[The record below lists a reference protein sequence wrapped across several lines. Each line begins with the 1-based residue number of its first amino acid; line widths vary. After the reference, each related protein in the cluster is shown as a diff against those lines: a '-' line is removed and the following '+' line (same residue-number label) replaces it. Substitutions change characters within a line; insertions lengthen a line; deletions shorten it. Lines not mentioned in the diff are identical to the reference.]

1 LTCARIP
8 GNSSCIMTS
17 NKGFP
22 SPQGLYDPRLEHD
35 NCGVGFVANIDGSP
49 SHAVIE
55 RGIEVLKNLLHR
67 GAVGGDKDTGDGAGI
82 LVQIPDA
89 FFRGECAAAGII
101 LPPAGQY
108 GAGMIFLPQSADLC
122 RRFTDLIE
130 KTVSEEGLDFLG
142 WRAVPIDKSV
152 LGRKAGDECPVIQ
165 QCFIGSRQPDAAAF
179 ERKLYVVRKEIE
191 HRARTLLGPEGCF
204 YIPSLSSRTIVYKGL
219 FTAPQLSAFYLDLNQ
234 PAFASALAVV
244 HQRYST
250 NTFPSW
256 SLAQPFRYLAH
267 NGEINTL
274 RGNIS
279 QMRAREQALA
289 SDAFG
294 KDISKLFPV
303 IDPGG
308 SDSACLDNALELLV
322 AAGRSLPHAMMMLI
336 PEAWGVKYPIGP
348 DQRGFFEYHAG
359 IMEPW
364 DGPATV
370 AFSDGAIVGAI
381 LDRNGLRPARYTLT
395 RQGLMVLASEAG
407 VLDFDPADI
416 VEKGS
421 LRPGQMILVD
431 LVQQRVL
438 KDGEI
443 KAYYSRRQP
452 YRRWVEENKISLHGF
467 FDAVAPVQPDES
479 TLLFRQKI
487 FGYTREDLK
496 IVLEPMASRG
506 HEPVGSMGADIPLA
520 VFSEKPQLLYSYFRQ
535 LFAQVTNPP
544 IDSIREELVM
554 SLMTFIGNPPNI
566 LSEAPQNSRLIKLRH
581 PVLSNEDLY
590 RIQTLNMKAF
600 ATQTL
605 RIGFPA
611 GGSGKDLEE
620 ALSTLCREAQTSVA
634 GGRNLLIFS
643 DRNLPDDIAPMPA
656 LLAVSAV
663 NQHLIRNGLR
673 ISSGLILETGE
684 AREVMHLALLLGFGA
699 TAVNPYLAFETVAQM
714 ALKHELS
721 APIGAVPAVDYYIHA
736 LCKGLLKIMSKM
748 GISTLRSYRSAQVF
762 EAMGLSRALID
773 AYFNGTQSRVGGIG
787 LAEIAAETNE
797 RYHAAHTPSPQQAF
811 LPAGGRYQFRAG
823 GERHLWTPEAIFKL
837 QQATRTNNTA
847 LYREYAEL
855 INNQT
860 EKLSALRGMFRF
872 KTVRPIPIAEVE
884 PASEIIK
891 RFVTGAM
898 SFGSLS
904 REAHETIAAA
914 MNRLKGM
921 SNSGEGG
928 EDPRRFHHSPGGEN
942 LCSAVKQ
949 VASGRFGVTAEYLV
963 NARDIQIKIAQG
975 AKPGEGGQLPGHK
988 VNAEIAAV
996 RHSTPGVTLISPPP
1010 HHDIYS
1016 IEDIAQLIYDLKQVN
1031 PQAHISVK
1039 LVSELGVGTIAAGVA
1054 KAQAD
1059 MILISGSDGGTGASP
1074 LSSIHYTGM
1083 PWELGLAETQ
1093 QTLILNGLRGRVRL
1107 QADGQMKTGR
1117 DVMIAALLGA
1127 EEFGFA
1133 TAPLVV
1139 CGCVMMRKCHQNTCP
1154 VGVATQNPELR
1165 KRFTGK
1171 PEYLIAFFNMI
1182 AEEVRELMA
1191 QLGFRTLNE
1200 AVGRSDLLE
1209 MNTAVSFWKAK
1220 GLDLSAIFHQ
1230 PGSGS
1235 ADGGGTNLS
1244 ERGASP
1250 QVYHASSVDESA
1262 PESVGAALSDGSA
1275 GRLALPSEISNFHEP
1290 VLDHKI
1296 MALVENSLN
1305 SRRPV
1310 SIEMPI
1316 RNIHRAVGAGLSGR
1330 IAKRYGAAGLPDN
1343 TITCSFT
1350 GSAGQSFGAFGMKGL
1365 TLILE
1370 GEANDYLG
1378 KGLSGARITVK
1389 PPRNAAFDPSRNIIA
1404 GNTLLYG
1411 ATSGEVYIC
1420 GRVGERFAVR
1430 NSGALAV
1437 VEGVGNHGCEYMTGG
1452 RVVIL
1457 GETGLNFAAGMSGGI
1472 AYVFDQT
1479 REFDIRCN
1487 LDMVDLESLSGPKDE
1502 DELKTLIQRHW
1513 EHTHSAKAA
1522 AILRDWKAALPLF
1535 VKIFPMEYRRVLGQ
1549 MSHDDE
1555 ATERQ
1560 EVVHG

>member
-1 LTCARIP
+1 LTCARIR
-8 GNSSCIMTS
+8 GNSCCIMTF
-17 NKGFP
+17 NKSFP
-22 SPQGLYDPRLEHD
+22 SPQGLYDPLSEHD
-35 NCGVGFVANIDGSP
+35 NCGVGFVVNIDGRP
-49 SHAVIE
+49 SRAIIE
-55 RGIEVLKNLLHR
+55 HGIEVLKNLLHR

-82 LVQIPDA
+82 LIQIPDT

-101 LPPAGQY
+101 LPPAGRY

-122 RRFTDLIE
+122 RRCTDLIE
-130 KTVSEEGLDFLG
+130 KTVLEEGLDFLG
-142 WRAVPIDKSV
+142 WRALPIDKSV
-152 LGRKAGDECPVIQ
+152 LGKKAAAECPVIK
-165 QCFIGSRQPDAAAF
+165 QCFIGSRPSDPAAF
-179 ERKLYVVRKEIE
+179 ERKLYLVRREIE
-191 HRARTLLGPEGCF
+191 HRTYAFLGPEDCF
-204 YIPSLSSRTIVYKGL
+204 YIPSLSSRTIIYKGL
-219 FTAPQLSAFYLDLNQ
+219 FTAPQLSAFYHDLNQ
-234 PAFASALAVV
+234 PAFVSALAVI

-256 SLAQPFRYLAH
+256 NLAQPFRYLAH

-279 QMRAREQALA
+279 QMKAREQSLS

-294 KDISKLFPV
+294 NDIAKLFPV
-303 IDPGG
+303 IDSGG

-322 AAGRSLPHAMMMLI
+322 TAGRSLPHAMMMLI
-336 PEAWGVKYPIGP
+336 PEAWGVKYPMGP

-364 DGPATV
+364 DGPAAV
-370 AFSDGAIVGAI
+370 AFSDGTIVGAI

-395 RQGLMVLASEAG
+395 RQGMMVLASEAG
-407 VLDFDPADI
+407 SLDLDPADI

-431 LVQQRVL
+431 LAQQRVL

-479 TLLFRQKI
+479 TLLQRQKL

-496 IVLEPMASRG
+496 LVLEPMASRG

-590 RIQTLNMKAF
+590 RIQTLNMKSF
-600 ATQTL
+600 ATQTIP
-605 RIGFPA
+605 IGFPA

-620 ALSTLCREAQTSVA
+620 ALSTLCRQAQASVA
-634 GGRNLLIFS
+634 GGRNVLILS
-643 DRNLPDDIAPMPA
+643 DRNLPDNIAPIPA

-663 NQHLIRNGLR
+663 NQHLIRHELR

-699 TAVNPYLAFETVAQM
+699 TAVNPYLAFETAAQM

-721 APIGAVPAVDYYIHA
+721 ASIGAVQAVDYYIHA

-762 EAMGLSRALID
+762 EAIGLSHALIG
-773 AYFNGTQSRVGGIG
+773 AYFKGTQSRIGGIG
-787 LAEIAAETNE
+787 LAEIAAEANE
-797 RYHAAHTPSPQQAF
+797 RYRTAHAPAPRQAF
-811 LPAGGRYQFRAG
+811 LPAGGRYQFRSD

-837 QQATRTNNTA
+837 QQATRTNNTV

-860 EKLSALRGMFRF
+860 EKLSTLRGMFRF

-884 PASEIIK
+884 PASEIVK

-914 MNRLKGM
+914 MNRLQGM

-928 EDPRRFHHSPGGEN
+928 EAPRRFHPLPNGEN

-949 VASGRFGVTAEYLV
+949 VASGRFGVTTEYLV
-963 NARDIQIKIAQG
+963 NAREIQIKIAQG

-1031 PQAHISVK
+1031 PQARVSVK
-1039 LVSELGVGTIAAGVA
+1039 LVSELGVGTIAAGVV
-1054 KAQAD
+1054 KAHAD
-1059 MILISGSDGGTGASP
+1059 MVLISGSDGGTGASP
-1074 LSSIHYTGM
+1074 LSSIHHTGM

-1093 QTLILNGLRGRVRL
+1093 QTLILNGLRSRVRL
-1107 QADGQMKTGR
+1107 QADGQIKTGR

-1154 VGVATQNPELR
+1154 VGVATQDPELR
-1165 KRFTGK
+1165 KRFAGK

-1182 AEEVRELMA
+1182 AEEVRGLMA
-1191 QLGFRTLNE
+1191 QLGFRTLDE
-1200 AVGRSDLLE
+1200 AVGRSELLE
-1209 MNTAVSFWKAK
+1209 INPAVSFWKAK
-1220 GLDLSAIFHQ
+1220 DLDFSAILYQ
-1230 PGSGS
+1230 PGGPEFCHSSS
-1235 ADGGGTNLS
+1235 AATDKESRRQTSPWPISLTPARDDTNTNS
-1244 ERGASP
+1244 NISQP
-1250 QVYHASSVDESA
+1250 NF
-1262 PESVGAALSDGSA
+1262 PEPALD
-1275 GRLALPSEISNFHEP
+1275 SEILSRTE
-1290 VLDHKI
+1290 D
-1296 MALVENSLN
+1296 SLN
-1305 SRRPV
+1305 SRRPI

-1316 RNIHRAVGAGLSGR
+1316 RNIHRTVGAELSGR
-1330 IAKRYGAAGLPDN
+1330 IAKRYGAGGLPDD
-1343 TITCSFT
+1343 TITCAFT
-1350 GSAGQSFGAFGMKGL
+1350 GSAGQSFGAFGMQGL

-1378 KGLSGARITVK
+1378 KGLSGARIIVK
-1389 PPRNAAFDPSRNIIA
+1389 PPRDATFDPSRNIIA

-1452 RVVIL
+1452 RIVVL

-1472 AYVFDQT
+1472 AYVFDET

-1487 LDMVDLESLSGPKDE
+1487 LDMVDLESLSEPKDE
-1502 DELKTLIQRHW
+1502 DELKALIQRHRA
-1513 EHTHSAKAA
+1513 HTNSTKAA
-1522 AILRDWKAALPLF
+1522 AILRNWQASLPLF
-1535 VKIFPMEYRRVLGQ
+1535 VKVFPMEYRRILGR
-1549 MSHDDE
+1549 MSRDDE